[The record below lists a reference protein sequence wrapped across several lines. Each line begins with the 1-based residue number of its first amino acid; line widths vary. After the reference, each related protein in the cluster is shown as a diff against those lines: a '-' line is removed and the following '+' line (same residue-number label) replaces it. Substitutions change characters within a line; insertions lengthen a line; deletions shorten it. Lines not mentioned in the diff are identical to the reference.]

1 MEVRIY
7 GSSSCARC
15 KGVYELVK
23 EVIAERGLSADVEHI
38 TDPKVVA
45 AAGVMA
51 SPTLAIDGKIV
62 ASGRAPKK
70 KEIERW
76 LTR

>member
-1 MEVRIY
+1 MQVKIY
-7 GSSSCARC
+7 GTSNCARC
-15 KGVYELVK
+15 KGVYEMVQ
-23 EVIAERGLSADVEHI
+23 EVVAEKGFDADVEHV

-76 LTR
+76 LAR

>member
-1 MEVRIY
+1 MEVKIY
-7 GSSSCARC
+7 GTSDCARC

-23 EVIAERGLSADVEHI
+23 EVVAEKELAADVEHV
-38 TDPKVVA
+38 TDPMVVA

-51 SPTLAIDGKIV
+51 SPTLAIEGKIV
-62 ASGRAPKK
+62 ASGRVPKK

>member
-1 MEVRIY
+1 MKVKIY
-7 GSSSCARC
+7 GTSDCARC

-23 EVIAERGLSADVEHI
+23 EVVAEKSLTADVEHV

-45 AAGVMA
+45 ATGIMA

-62 ASGRAPKK
+62 ASGRVPKK

-76 LTR
+76 LAR